1 MQLNDL
7 GVRVGIRWQTNRASM
22 ERLNWGEVEP
32 RLRMEEVE
40 SFTIGYLGDYGGEWL
55 EEWPESPANPVAVRL
70 NIKSRN
76 KYWPELVVRLD
87 PGGLNP

>member
-1 MQLNDL
+1 
-7 GVRVGIRWQTNRASM
+7 
-22 ERLNWGEVEP
+22 
-32 RLRMEEVE
+32 
-40 SFTIGYLGDYGGEWL
+40 
-55 EEWPESPANPVAVRL
+55 VRL